1 MTATATPTRQTQDA
15 TELLIADHK
24 KVKALFEAFENAD
37 SSSKKAQLVAQIC
50 KELEVHVQIEEEIF
64 YPAVKAALNDHDLVP
79 EGEVEHASVKDLIAQ
94 VKGVEP
100 EGDTY
105 DGPALL
111 SCRQPGHAL

>member
-50 KELEVHVQIEEEIF
+50 KELEVHMQIEEEIF
-64 YPAVKAALNDHDLVP
+64 YPARQGGA
-79 EGEVEHASVKDLIAQ
+79 ERS
-94 VKGVEP
+94 
-100 EGDTY
+100 
-105 DGPALL
+105 
-111 SCRQPGHAL
+111 SCPRARWNTHR